1 MAETRLEASCA
12 KCCSKL
18 INTSSSCCKMHERWQ
33 LGGSISAVRIKTE
46 AVEMWCISLLQ
57 EWEAACSRLRQNLWE
72 GLMLNNW
79 RLLLHSPMSVLPVSS
94 SPSREQAAEKRDFV
108 PLLNRYLLARCWGL
122 SRFCWSTVEGSMV
135 VSSELAYV
143 VVPKRRKQL
152 T

>member
-1 MAETRLEASCA
+1 MAETRLEVPCA

-18 INTSSSCCKMHERWQ
+18 INASSSCCKMHERWQ

-57 EWEAACSRLRQNLWE
+57 EWEAACSWLSQNLWE
-72 GLMLNNW
+72 SLMLNNC
-79 RLLLHSPMSVLPVSS
+79 PMSVLPASS